1 MNCSVC
7 GKSLSPMDKKTI
19 CSGACRQRK
28 SRNKLAAQRRAYDIG
43 FQIDAFS
50 KMLTEET
57 ISVSEAR
64 ELLYAIW
71 DRISAFNQNVSR
83 LSAVEEAKAD
93 LLNKKRR

>member
-1 MNCSVC
+1 
-7 GKSLSPMDKKTI
+7 
-19 CSGACRQRK
+19 
-28 SRNKLAAQRRAYDIG
+28 LAAQRRAYDIG
-43 FQIDAFS
+43 FPDRRVL